1 MQNQFSTASLEGFP
15 KSRFN
20 EDDFSTQLSTDDDDE
35 VSGNGGDPDEEEMD
49 LPVDPD
55 EGMPVIPDDERVID
69 VPS

>member
-15 KSRFN
+15 RSRLD
-20 EDDFSTQLSTDDDDE
+20 EDDDSSDELLADDATGTDGDDDE
-35 VSGNGGDPDEEEMD
+35 DELE

>member
-1 MQNQFSTASLEGFP
+1 MQSQFSTASFEGFP
-15 KSRFN
+15 RSR
-20 EDDFSTQLSTDDDDE
+20 LDDDDSSDE
-35 VSGNGGDPDEEEMD
+35 LLADDATGTDGDDDEDELE

>member
-1 MQNQFSTASLEGFP
+1 MQSQFSTASLEGFP
-15 KSRFN
+15 KN
-20 EDDFSTQLSTDDDDE
+20 HLDQDDPGDELLAEDATQRSDGDDDDDE
-35 VSGNGGDPDEEEMD
+35 LD

>member
-1 MQNQFSTASLEGFP
+1 MQSQFSTASLEGFP
-15 KSRFN
+15 KGRLD
-20 EDDFSTQLSTDDDDE
+20 EDDDATDELVADDATEGTDGDDDE
-35 VSGNGGDPDEEEMD
+35 DELE

>member
-1 MQNQFSTASLEGFP
+1 MQSQFSTGKFDGLLMGQPEIDDVRDGPSVDEG
-15 KSRFN
+15 
-20 EDDFSTQLSTDDDDE
+20 TDGDDDE
-35 VSGNGGDPDEEEMD
+35 DGLE